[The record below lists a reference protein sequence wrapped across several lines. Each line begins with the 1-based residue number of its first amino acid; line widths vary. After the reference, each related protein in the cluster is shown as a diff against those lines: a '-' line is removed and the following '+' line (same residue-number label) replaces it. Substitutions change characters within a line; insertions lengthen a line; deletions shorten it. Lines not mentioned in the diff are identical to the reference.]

1 MNQKEIWKIEL
12 KIWLIKFVLVSLV
25 LFAALA
31 IALPKLTV
39 QPATDD
45 PNSAIIADS
54 VFCESGT
61 VFARNLDVKDHIYY
75 DEDFEFNIL
84 DAEVKDG
91 QLILY
96 RAHGDPVIFSVKGE

>member
-1 MNQKEIWKIEL
+1 MGSKEIYKIEL
-12 KIWLIKFVLVSLV
+12 RIWLIKFVLVSLV
-25 LFAALA
+25 LFVALM
-31 IALPKLTV
+31 IALPKLTA

-61 VFARNLDVKDHIYY
+61 VFARNLDVKGHIYY

-96 RAHGDPVIFSVKGE
+96 RAHGDPVILNLNN

>member
-25 LFAALA
+25 LFAVLA
-31 IALPKLTV
+31 IALPKVTA

-54 VFCESGT
+54 IFCESGT
-61 VFARNLDVKDHIYY
+61 VFARNLDVKGHIYY

-96 RAHGDPVIFSVKGE
+96 RAHGDPVILNMNN

>member
-1 MNQKEIWKIEL
+1 MITVDCTTKTKF
-12 KIWLIKFVLVSLV
+12 KYWLIKFVLVSLV
-25 LFAALA
+25 LFTAL
-31 IALPKLTV
+31 IITLTKLTA

-54 VFCESGT
+54 IFCESGT
-61 VFARNLDVKDHIYY
+61 VFAKNLDVKGHIYY

-96 RAHGDPVIFSVKGE
+96 RAHGDPVILNLNN

>member
-25 LFAALA
+25 LFAVLA
-31 IALPKLTV
+31 IAFPKLTT

-54 VFCESGT
+54 IFCESGT
-61 VFARNLDVKDHIYY
+61 VFARNLDVKGHIYY

-96 RAHGDPVIFSVKGE
+96 RAHGDPVILNLNN